1 MPTVIAPPQIRL
13 RNILFATDLDLSAQ
27 AALFCALDLA
37 RRYKAALFTVNV
49 MPHLPFVE
57 AAEPDPEKIKLEAMK
72 KLAALAEP
80 FEGIPHEEL
89 IEQGEVPG
97 VLSRLAEEKD
107 IDLIVI
113 GTGARKGLGK
123 FLLGS
128 VAEQVFRTAACP
140 VLTVGPHVTHWEID
154 GNLRHILFAT
164 DFGPESA
171 HALPYAV
178 SLAESNKARLTL
190 LHVSSDLR
198 VALPE
203 PEPGAMPVLDPS
215 EIVATGEKQLR
226 SLIPEGI
233 ELWHEP
239 EYLVQFGEPAETI
252 LRIGAADVDLIVLG
266 VKRPAALTKHLGAGI
281 AYKIACDAC
290 CPVLSVGARY
300 HG

>member
-226 SLIPEGI
+226 ALIPEGI

-252 LRIGAADVDLIVLG
+252 LRIAAADADLIVLG

-290 CPVLSVGARY
+290 CPVLSVGAWY